1 MNVGEVEEGS
11 IIGFDSEGKERVR
24 TLQQALVEGN
34 SQVAI
39 KAFHV
44 GSVLYRY
51 SQASVAVAESCDAVV
66 GVAPQCSVVGE
77 VHFVEVDDGRV
88 EADGKVTSIFPRLFC
103 GAL

>member
-1 MNVGEVEEGS
+1 MNIGEVEERS
-11 IIGFDSEGKERVR
+11 IIGLDSEGKERVR
-24 TLQQALVEGN
+24 ALKQALVEGN

-39 KAFHV
+39 KSFHV
-44 GSVLYRY
+44 GSVFYRY
-51 SQASVAVAESCDAVV
+51 SKTSIAVGESCDAVV

-88 EADGKVTSIFPRLFC
+88 EANGKIASILPCLFC